1 MLDHGHGA
9 EMGKQ
14 LRDNED
20 TTTLQNEMLK
30 VSFT

>member
-1 MLDHGHGA
+1 MLDHGRGA

-20 TTTLQNEMLK
+20 TMALQNEMLK